1 MTSLAV
7 DGKAVTAG
15 TRTEDMMSSNEPE
28 IRALLE
34 SRAAAQR
41 SKDID
46 RLMSFYA
53 PDIVYYDA
61 VAPLR
66 FTGTDEV
73 RRNFVRWFDGYDG
86 PIGLET
92 HDLTVVADDDV
103 AFANMLHLDS
113 GKHKGGIELSIWVRE
128 TVCLRRTN
136 GSWVITHEHVSIPF
150 SPRNFQVWCASG
162 KDSTVRD
169 GRTIFHLAVSGL
181 AARFGLRRRGPVRS

>member
-1 MTSLAV
+1 MRRSPGMAIADGNSNGDMMTS
-7 DGKAVTAG
+7 
-15 TRTEDMMSSNEPE
+15 NERE
-28 IRALLE
+28 IRALLA
-34 SRAAAQR
+34 SRTEAQR

-46 RLMSFYA
+46 RLMTFYS

-86 PIGLET
+86 PVGLET
-92 HDLTVVADDDV
+92 HDLSIVADRDV

-128 TVCLRRTN
+128 TVCLRRSD
-136 GSWVITHEHVSIPF
+136 GQWSITHEHISIPF
-150 SPRNFQVWCASG
+150 SPKNFQIWVATE
-162 KDSTVRD
+162 KDSPVRG

-181 AARFGLRRRGPVRS
+181 AARFGLRRRLPDRPQ